1 MIYYIYVYIFY
12 INIRIFVMHMNVSKN
27 FTCLLYVKATADTSK
42 DKIFKILLYS
52 DFYKYV
58 NIFKNK
64 YIRYIY
70 KYWYIDI

>member
-1 MIYYIYVYIFY
+1 M
-12 INIRIFVMHMNVSKN
+12 RMNVSKN
-27 FTCLLYVKATADTSK
+27 FTCLLYVKATTDTSK

-70 KYWYIDI
+70 KY